1 MSFAETAHRLAGQTA
16 MLLGWRPDDYW
27 NATPAELQA
36 ILNAMPR
43 PDEDAVDG
51 SMLSA
56 LMQQFP
62 DAPPEVTNG

>member
-1 MSFAETAHRLAGQTA
+1 MSFAETARMLAGQTA
-16 MLLGWRPDDYW
+16 LLLAWRPDDYW
-27 NATPAELQA
+27 NATPAELTA

-43 PDEDAVDG
+43 PEDDAADG

-62 DAPPEVTNG
+62 DAPTGGD